1 MAADG
6 RVAVAL
12 ALGLMDVL
20 SATCLTHAAL
30 ESRRRRWRM
39 WYGFFALLAAA
50 AGIAVA
56 WAWS

>member
-6 RVAVAL
+6 RVAAAL

-20 SATCLTHAAL
+20 AATCLTHAAL
-30 ESRRRRWRM
+30 ESRRWRI
-39 WYGFFALLAAA
+39 WYGFFALWAAG